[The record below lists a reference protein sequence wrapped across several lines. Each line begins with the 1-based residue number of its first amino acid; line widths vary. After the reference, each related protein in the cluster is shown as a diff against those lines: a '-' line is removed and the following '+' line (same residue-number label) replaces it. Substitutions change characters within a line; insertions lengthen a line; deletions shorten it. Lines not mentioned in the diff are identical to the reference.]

1 MSSLSFRNKKKDPH
15 LWPITLLRV
24 YTGIFFAW
32 HGFGKVTSGGF
43 GENLGKFV
51 TGRLDSAFGFFR
63 PFLESV
69 VLPYTDIFGFLVAW
83 GELAIG
89 LALIAGFATRWAS
102 IAGAVMVA
110 SFWFTK
116 GQSFIAGQNHDSLWM
131 MIFIVLAAVHAGRQ
145 HGLDEKL
152 GARFKFLR

>member
-1 MSSLSFRNKKKDPH
+1 MSSLSFRNRKKDLH

-24 YTGIFFAW
+24 YTGVFFAW
-32 HGFGKVTSGGF
+32 HGFGKVSGGSF
-43 GENLGKFV
+43 DENLERFV
-51 TGRLDSAFGFFR
+51 DGRLDDAFGFFR

-69 VLPYTDIFGFLVAW
+69 VLPYKAVFAFLVAW

-89 LALIAGFATRWAS
+89 LALIAGFATRYAS
-102 IAGAVMVA
+102 IAGAVMLA

-116 GQSFIAGQNHDSLWM
+116 GQNFFAGQNHDSIWV

-152 GARFKFLR
+152 GARFKLLR